1 MNRSALNKI
10 IQEELANLTTEA
22 VPSNIQSFANRQ
34 GAHAKRLVRQVDGWA
49 KKIGKRIVG
58 GTAVG
63 KDYSTLILDLTHQ
76 GGEIAIDL
84 DEETIEVQGEPVESF
99 KEFEMAVMNL
109 TNEAIVKEAQ
119 KNNHIITIKQLS
131 DVNHT
136 RLVKWMHNEFA
147 GKPNSELK
155 RISGSSTK
163 GDFTL
168 DTSNWDKKD
177 IAVLKKYLKSQDY
190 MFEGIVKEAKQE
202 AVYMAPKG
210 RASLQPYN
218 GKICTVVSDEGK
230 TVTIQFKG
238 GKTITEVP
246 KEQLRFVKGT
256 VKEAVEYVDKDSP
269 ESKIVVRGFGNYITL
284 MQTDFDDKKT
294 TTFVVGTEQIAKL
307 IKVLNKFKKGPVTEA
322 DNNDPVLMAMR
333 AAKME
338 REKSLSAQTASMKN
352 RVFGKQRAGLEDDL
366 NDIAAKLK
374 GLYSDKRNTLNDMEA
389 EAGQMGNNWSDA
401 DANRYGSEL
410 NKIDSAIASLIK
422 RRQSIEVKLAY

>member
-1 MNRSALNKI
+1 MNRSQLNTI
-10 IQEELANLTTEA
+10 IREEIAALTTEA
-22 VPSNIQSFANRQ
+22 VPSNIQKFANRE
-34 GAHAKRLVRQVDGWA
+34 GSHAKRLVKQVDTWA
-49 KKIGKRIVG
+49 TKVGKRITG

-63 KDYSTLILDLTHQ
+63 KNYSTLILDLTHQ

-84 DEETIEVQGEPVESF
+84 DEETIEVQGEPVTNF

-109 TNEAIVKEAQ
+109 TNEAVVSEASIHSAGDILVHDRTGEEVVFQSHISPIKMAVKDAKGKQLIVSPMYYTLKDAQ
-119 KNNHIITIKQLS
+119 KTNHIITIKQLS

-147 GKPNSELK
+147 GKTNSALK
-155 RISGSSTK
+155 RVSGGSSK

-177 IAVLKKYLKSQDY
+177 IAVLKNYLKSQDY
-190 MFEGIVKEAKQE
+190 MFEGTVTEAKQE

-294 TTFVVGTEQIAKL
+294 TTFVVGTNQIAEL
-307 IKVLNKFKKGPVTEA
+307 IKVLNKFK
-322 DNNDPVLMAMR
+322 
-333 AAKME
+333 
-338 REKSLSAQTASMKN
+338 
-352 RVFGKQRAGLEDDL
+352 
-366 NDIAAKLK
+366 
-374 GLYSDKRNTLNDMEA
+374 
-389 EAGQMGNNWSDA
+389 
-401 DANRYGSEL
+401 
-410 NKIDSAIASLIK
+410 
-422 RRQSIEVKLAY
+422 